1 MKLWILAGFLLCCL
15 PLMVSAQYRLPHFCF
30 DYQGEKT
37 KKIQQAPELTAY
49 PVYVEGESPLIR
61 INRQG
66 QRFPAKAPG
75 THDFLQIISVSETKA
90 KLVISHEVKSLKKT
104 HPQLGQG
111 GALAVVPIELVNGKW
126 VNTDTARIVDFA
138 PVGWTAVNCGGG
150 ITNKGTILTAEEI
163 FDYFDSNEKIN
174 TPDIRFDLTHPEA
187 GYQDGF
193 YTIPADY
200 PEFGGRK
207 IALHK
212 NFGFMVEA
220 DVDKAVALHKCYHMG
235 RFSHESAVI
244 MPDNQTV
251 YLADDYVPACLFK
264 FVADNPNDFRAG
276 NLYAFAQNKSSNTG
290 TWIAIP
296 RDLDSLLDARNV
308 AIRKGATLFMRLEWM
323 VRNPI
328 NNKIYI
334 GETGKDTEF
343 LKNVHDFGG
352 NYHPANHWNS
362 LKYYPNDFDKKLE
375 ISAYRPP
382 HKPWFLWKSLG
393 QNALVIDHPYG
404 SILELDD
411 SDPQKPKVRSLLNG
425 GTASDG
431 SFNAANFDG
440 LTYAR
445 IGNRDWL
452 IIHEDLIDTTR
463 ERMPK
468 GSNYEIPDAF
478 LLDLS
483 IENPTIDDLLPFWTG
498 ARGSELAGGSFMP
511 DGKTLFINHQHPST
525 DNEAGFNRSATFAV
539 TGWGNHLSNIPKT
552 EQHPARVIVYPNP
565 VLGTLHFNSILDIT
579 VTDLIGKV
587 MLSKKRRD
595 CIRLAHLPKGKYI
608 VKANGIFCEVEIY

>member
-1 MKLWILAGFLLCCL
+1 MGIIAWDMKLWMLAVFLLYCL
-15 PLMVSAQYRLPHFCF
+15 PLVVSAQYRLPHFRF

-37 KKIQQAPELTAY
+37 KKIQQTPELTAY
-49 PVYVEGESPLIR
+49 PVYVEGESPVIR
-61 INRQG
+61 TNRQG
-66 QRFPAKAPG
+66 QTFTAKAPG
-75 THDFLQIISVSETKA
+75 THDFLQIIPVSETKA
-90 KLVISHEVKSLKKT
+90 KLVISHEVKSLRKT

-111 GALAVVPIELVNGKW
+111 GTLAVVPIELVNGKW

-207 IALHK
+207 IPLHK
-212 NFGFMVEA
+212 NFGFMVEV

-244 MPDNQTV
+244 MPDNQTI

-264 FVADNPNDFRAG
+264 FVADSPNDFRAG

-290 TWIAIP
+290 AWISIP

-308 AIRKGATLFMRLEWM
+308 AIRKGAMLFMRLEWM
-323 VRNPI
+323 VHNHI

-334 GETGKDTEF
+334 GETGKDTTDLSAF
-343 LKNVHDFGG
+343 RDAGKVI
-352 NYHPANHWNS
+352 HPAKHW
-362 LKYYPNDFDKKLE
+362 LDAGFVKKSQASTF
-375 ISAYRPP
+375 IC
-382 HKPWFLWKSLG
+382 
-393 QNALVIDHPYG
+393 DHPYG

-411 SDPQKPKVRSLLNG
+411 HNPQKPKVRSLLNG
-425 GTASDG
+425 GPANDG
-431 SFNAANFDG
+431 SFNAASFDG
-440 LTYAR
+440 LTYAH
-445 IGNRDWL
+445 IANRDWL

-463 ERMPK
+463 GRMPK
-468 GSNYEIPDAF
+468 GSNYEVPDVF

-483 IENPTIDDLLPFWTG
+483 IENPTVDDLLPFWAG
-498 ARGSELAGGSFMP
+498 ARRSELAGGSFMA
-511 DGKTLFINHQHPST
+511 DGKTLFINHQHPAT

-552 EQHPARVIVYPNP
+552 EQHPARVIVYTNP
-565 VLGTLHFNSILDIT
+565 VLGTLHFNQISDIM
-579 VTDLIGKV
+579 VTDSTKKV
-587 MLSKKRRD
+587 VLSKKGRD
-595 CIRLAHLPKGKYI
+595 FIQLAHLPKGKYI
-608 VKANGIFCEVEIY
+608 VKAKGVLYEVEIY